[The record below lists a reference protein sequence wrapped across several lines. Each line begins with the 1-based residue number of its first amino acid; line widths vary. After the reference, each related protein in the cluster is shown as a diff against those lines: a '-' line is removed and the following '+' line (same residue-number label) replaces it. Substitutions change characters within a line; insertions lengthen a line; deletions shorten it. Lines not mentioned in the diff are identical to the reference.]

1 MRKVTAASVYL
12 LVIVA
17 VEFTGASSGIGYLI
31 WNSWQVFK
39 VEQMYVG
46 LVVTAL
52 FGFGFAGLFAVLER
66 VMMPWKR
73 R

>member
-1 MRKVTAASVYL
+1 MNVAL

-17 VEFTGASSGIGYLI
+17 VEFTGATSGIGYLI

-66 VMMPWKR
+66 ITMPWKR